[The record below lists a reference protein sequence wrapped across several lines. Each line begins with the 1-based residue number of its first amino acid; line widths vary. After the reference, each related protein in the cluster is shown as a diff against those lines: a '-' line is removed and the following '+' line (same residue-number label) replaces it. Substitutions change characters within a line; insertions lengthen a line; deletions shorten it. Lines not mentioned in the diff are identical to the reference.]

1 MKKTIKRVIIL
12 LFLIFSLFLSIRSS
26 AQKDSLTSKYI
37 YEDVKSG
44 VRQLVANLQ
53 GPAKYTYEVYVKQH
67 KIEGIAELF
76 ILSAVLLSGC
86 IGFLKIFMGS
96 SILITK
102 DGDPTKRLLPAV
114 LFVIIFISGVISTA
128 VEFTD
133 IMTKISN
140 PEYWAIQDIINNFKH

>member
-44 VRQLVANLQ
+44 IRQLVANLQ
-53 GPAKYTYEVYVKQH
+53 GPARHTYEIYVKQH
-67 KIEGIAELF
+67 YISGIISIFAPLSLF
-76 ILSAVLLSGC
+76 IPFLIICIIGLNRGSFKYEKWNVWSHLTIIFGLMAFAMLAVT
-86 IGFLKIFMGS
+86 FANF
-96 SILITK
+96 ITK
-102 DGDPTKRLLPAV
+102 P
-114 LFVIIFISGVISTA
+114 
-128 VEFTD
+128 FTEWQ
-133 IMTKISN
+133 N